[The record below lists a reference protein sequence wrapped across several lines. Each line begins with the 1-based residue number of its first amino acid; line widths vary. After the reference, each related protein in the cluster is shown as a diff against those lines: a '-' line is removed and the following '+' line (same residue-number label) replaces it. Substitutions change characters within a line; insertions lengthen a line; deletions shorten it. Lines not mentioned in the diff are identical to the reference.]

1 MGQKS
6 NSQCFF
12 VTYNNMKDFLFVILL
27 LGIFYWYFNIRGKTK
42 CVMIIKECDGIDYVE
57 EN

>member
-1 MGQKS
+1 
-6 NSQCFF
+6 
-12 VTYNNMKDFLFVILL
+12 MKDFLFVILL

-42 CVMIIKECDGIDYVE
+42 CVMIIKECDGVDYVE